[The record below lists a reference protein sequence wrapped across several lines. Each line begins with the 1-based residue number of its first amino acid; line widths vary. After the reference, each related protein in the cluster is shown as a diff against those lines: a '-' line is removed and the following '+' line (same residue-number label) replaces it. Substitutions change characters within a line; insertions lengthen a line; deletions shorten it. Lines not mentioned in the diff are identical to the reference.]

1 MIPSTT
7 SCRITLQSL
16 WYNITLN
23 FIGIF
28 SIEEMFSSNEHWFEI
43 FDDWFIFKSLRIVK
57 WNRPYGTSSPI
68 PSFFRY
74 GKGPQSVWLMN
85 FVSIILAIYR
95 QNKNLNMGF
104 WLHGFLLCNLF
115 VSVCINSKHVFLPY
129 FRLFSHLFF
138 VFCKIVKKS
147 YV

>member
-1 MIPSTT
+1 MVPSTT

-23 FIGIF
+23 FIVIF

-43 FDDWFIFKSLRIVK
+43 FWFIFKSHRIVK
-57 WNRPYGTSSPI
+57 WSRPYGTSSPT
-68 PSFFRY
+68 PSFFRC

-115 VSVCINSKHVFLPY
+115 ISVCIISKHMCSY
-129 FRLFSHLFF
+129 HIFS
-138 VFCKIVKKS
+138 
-147 YV
+147 